1 MPKPSKA
8 TVASLATSSGSDDTK
23 ETSTVWFRATFMPFH
38 ANEAWREE
46 ALRFARRRLDHNR
59 ETVLRLTKCNSW
71 QDLLELQVDWS
82 REIFEDYLA
91 ESREMLE
98 LVTRSTNGENGGN
111 GQHRRG
117 DVESMTDEHRSAN

>member
-1 MPKPSKA
+1 
-8 TVASLATSSGSDDTK
+8 
-23 ETSTVWFRATFMPFH
+23 MPFH

-46 ALRFARRRLDHNR
+46 ALCFARRRIDHNHDA
-59 ETVLRLTKCNSW
+59 VVRLTKCNSW

-98 LVTRSTNGENGGN
+98 LVTRSTNNSNGENGGN
-111 GQHRRG
+111 GHHRRG
-117 DVESMTDEHRSAN
+117 DVEPMTEEHRSSN

>member
-8 TVASLATSSGSDDTK
+8 TVASLATSSGSDDAK

-59 ETVLRLTKCNSW
+59 EAVLRLTKCNSW

-98 LVTRSTNGENGGN
+98 LVTRSTNGENGGDSH
-111 GQHRRG
+111 HRRG
-117 DVESMTDEHRSAN
+117 DVESMTDEHRSSN